1 MEKVE
6 FKIPY
11 TKFGTIFADKDG
23 DNLVIT
29 GVSKNDNKQNIWALV
44 HKDHKLWKYNYN
56 FAVYQQGKNF
66 IGYGRDKDKNLVE
79 VNFSKRPNRHVLGAE
94 KPEGS
99 YWSTHNIATYDEYH
113 ILLKAA
119 KVIKR
124 TEEEA
129 RIKAEKLLHK
139 NANENRAKCGACERH
154 IERWDEGNWNGVVY
168 DHGFEQ
174 AGYRAGVCIGARYQ
188 PWEKSPEGKIAYIK
202 QLQDREAIIL
212 GSKPNQAKLD
222 KMIKASDEYVVWNN
236 ELKKLKE
243 DLWQDFRQSPW
254 YPYKNLDINFRR
266 YLVEQG
272 YENFEL
278 PKRNPQFFGV
288 HVWNQ
293 TTLDE
298 LLNVWQRQLDMIR
311 NIISK
316 EQSKVDNWQEQFT
329 AREIINSRG

>member
-29 GVSKNDNKQNIWALV
+29 GVSKDYYKKNIWAPV
-44 HKDHKLWKYNYN
+44 HKDFNLWKYYSD
-56 FAVYQQGKNF
+56 FAIYQQGKKF
-66 IGYGRDKDKNLVE
+66 MGLGIDKEHNLVE
-79 VNFSKRPNRHVLGAE
+79 VNFSKRPNRYIIEDE
-94 KPEGS
+94 KPEN
-99 YWSTHNIATYDEYH
+99 STWYFYGLATYNVDK
-113 ILLKAA
+113 ILSQGKD
-119 KVIKR
+119 VIKR

-129 RIKAEKLLHK
+129 RIRAEKLLHK

-188 PWEKSPEGKIAYIK
+188 PWEKSSDGKIAYIK
-202 QLQDREAIIL
+202 QLRDREAIIL

-243 DLWQDFRQSPW
+243 DLWQDFRRSPW

-272 YENFEL
+272 HEKFEV

-316 EQSKVDNWQEQFT
+316 EQSKVDNWQEQLT

>member
-29 GVSKNDNKQNIWALV
+29 GVSKDYYKKNIWAPV
-44 HKDHKLWKYNYN
+44 HKDFNLWKYYSD
-56 FAVYQQGKNF
+56 FAIYQQGKKF
-66 IGYGRDKDKNLVE
+66 MGLGIDKEHNLVE
-79 VNFSKRPNRHVLGAE
+79 VNFSKRPNRYIIEDE
-94 KPEGS
+94 KPEN
-99 YWSTHNIATYDEYH
+99 STWYFYGLATYNVDK
-113 ILLKAA
+113 ILSQGKD
-119 KVIKR
+119 VIKR

-129 RIKAEKLLHK
+129 RIRAEKLLHK

-188 PWEKSPEGKIAYIK
+188 PWEKSPDGKIAYIK
-202 QLQDREAIIL
+202 QLRDREAIIL
-212 GSKPNQAKLD
+212 GSKPDQARLN
-222 KMIKASDEYVVWNN
+222 KMIKASDEYVVWND
-236 ELKKLKE
+236 ELKKLKA

-272 YENFEL
+272 YKKFEL

-316 EQSKVDNWQEQFT
+316 EQSKVDNWQEQLT